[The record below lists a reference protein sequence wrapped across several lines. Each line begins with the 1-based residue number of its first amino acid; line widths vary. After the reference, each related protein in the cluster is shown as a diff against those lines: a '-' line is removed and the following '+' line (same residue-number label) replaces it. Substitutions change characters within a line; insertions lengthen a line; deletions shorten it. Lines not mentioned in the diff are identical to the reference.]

1 MAKFFA
7 RYPKVVYSLNNSV
20 NLDVVTNITTRVK
33 IIDRY
38 LTNSL
43 SYYEYDVQEG
53 DTPEIIAHK
62 FYDDV
67 ERHWIVLMANN
78 IVDPM
83 IDWPMNYTNFV
94 KYLDDKYGPLASVG
108 QTGTD
113 YAKATVNKYQKIITK
128 TDGYGNSNVDI
139 INIGDNNDL
148 GAQAYANT
156 PASTTSVSLPNS
168 QSVSYRVAPN
178 IQYIYDYEDEL
189 NESKRKIKLIRKE
202 FIPQIEEELKSLLKA

>member
-7 RYPKVVYSLNNSV
+7 RYPKVVYSLNDAT

-33 IIDRY
+33 VIDKY

-78 IVDPM
+78 IIDPV
-83 IDWPMNYTNFV
+83 IDWPMNYTNFI
-94 KYLDDKYGPLASVG
+94 KYLDDKYGSLASSG

-113 YAKATVNKYQKIITK
+113 YAKRTVYKYQKVITT
-128 TDGYGNSNVDI
+128 TDGYGNTNETV
-139 INIGDNNDL
+139 INIGDNNAS
-148 GAQAYANT
+148 GVFAYFYQPT
-156 PASTTSVSLPNS
+156 STTTVSPAPN
-168 QSVSYRVAPN
+168 QSVTYTVSKKVCYV
-178 IQYIYDYEDEL
+178 YDYENDL

-202 FIPQIEEELKSLLKA
+202 YVGRIEDELKSLLKV

>member
-7 RYPKVVYSLNNSV
+7 RYPKVVYSLNDAT

-33 IIDRY
+33 IIDKY

-78 IVDPM
+78 IIDPM
-83 IDWPMNYTNFV
+83 FDWPMNYTNFI
-94 KYLDDKYGPLASVG
+94 KYLDDKYGSLAPAG
-108 QTGTD
+108 RTGTD
-113 YAKATVNKYQKIITK
+113 YAKSTIYKYQKIITT
-128 TDGYGNSNVDI
+128 TDGYGNINESI
-139 INIGDNNDL
+139 INIGDGNAL
-148 GAQAYANT
+148 GQITYSNLPT
-156 PASTTSVSLPNS
+156 STTTVSPAPN
-168 QSVSYRVAPN
+168 QSVIYTISKKICYV
-178 IQYIYDYEDEL
+178 YDYEDEL

-202 FIPQIEEELKSLLKA
+202 YIPQIEEELKSLLKA

>member
-7 RYPKVVYSLNNSV
+7 RYPKVVYSLNDAT

-33 IIDRY
+33 IIDKY

-67 ERHWIVLMANN
+67 ERHWIVLHANN
-78 IVDPM
+78 MIDPM
-83 IDWPMNYTNFV
+83 FDWPMNYTNFI
-94 KYLDDKYGPLASVG
+94 KYLDDKYGPLASSG

-113 YAKATVNKYQKIITK
+113 YAKATVHKYQKIVTK
-128 TDGYGNSNVDI
+128 TDGYGNSNVDT

-156 PASTTSVSLPNS
+156 ASSTRTVSLPNS
-168 QSVSYRVAPN
+168 QSVTYKVEPK

-202 FIPQIEEELKSLLKA
+202 YIPQIEEELKSLLKA